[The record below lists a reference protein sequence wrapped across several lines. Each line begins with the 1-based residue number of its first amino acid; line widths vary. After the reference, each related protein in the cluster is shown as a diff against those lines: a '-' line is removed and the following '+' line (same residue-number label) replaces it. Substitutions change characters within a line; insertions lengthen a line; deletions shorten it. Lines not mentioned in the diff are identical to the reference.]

1 MITLDTCKIQMFMKP
16 VSSLILVLV
25 ILSGCGSK
33 STESMSKRMAERIVK
48 QCSIQPGERVLMM
61 VQPGKFD
68 SLVYHL
74 NRLLNQAGAV
84 NLGVLNVDSVPTPA
98 GWETD
103 FTRSAQDKSKEELVA
118 LFDDVD
124 LGLMLPGAAPDQVPY
139 AALQEV
145 LKKGKGR
152 TVHFHWSGLYN
163 FEGLAIEVDSVSA
176 RIYENAVLNTDYA
189 KLSKIQDEFEA
200 ALRAKGGRIIT
211 PEGTDLTFKIGDRNV
226 TKQNGDASMSR
237 ARNGKV
243 LIDREIELPA
253 GAIRVAPIEESV
265 EGTVIIQDSQWRGQT
280 VRGLRLRF
288 SQGKAVDV
296 EVQDG
301 MKNVFE
307 ELRSAGENAMMFRE
321 IAVGF
326 NPLLKVPLDRAI
338 IPYYGYGAGVVR
350 VSLGDNSELGGK
362 VTGGYVRWNM
372 LVNATVII
380 GDEVWIENGRLKK

>member
-1 MITLDTCKIQMFMKP
+1 MKA
-16 VSSLILVLV
+16 VSIVVLACLILG
-25 ILSGCGSK
+25 GCGSK
-33 STESMSKRMAERIVK
+33 SKESSSKLLAERIIQ
-48 QCSIQPGERVLMM
+48 QCSIHPGERVLMM

-68 SLVYHL
+68 SLVFHL
-74 NRLLNQAGAV
+74 NTLINQAGAV
-84 NLGVLNVDSVPTPA
+84 NLGVLNVDSTASPA

-103 FTRSAQDKSKEELVA
+103 FTKSILGKSKEELVA

-124 LGLMLPGAAPDQVPY
+124 LGLMLPGATPDQVPY
-139 AALQEV
+139 AAMQEV

-163 FEGLAIEVDSVSA
+163 FEGLAIEVDSLSA
-176 RIYENAVLNTDYA
+176 AIYEKAVLNTDYA

-200 ALRAKGGRIIT
+200 ALRSKGGRIIT
-211 PEGTDLTFKIGDRNV
+211 PEGTDITFKIGDRNV
-226 TKQNGDASMSR
+226 TKQNGDASLAH

-243 LIDREIELPA
+243 LIDREVELPA

-265 EGTVIIQDSQWRGQT
+265 EGTVFIQDSQWRGQT
-280 VRGLRLRF
+280 VRGLRMKF
-288 SQGKAVDV
+288 SQGKAVDI

-307 ELRSAGENAMMFRE
+307 ELRSAGDNALMFRE

-326 NPLLKVPLDRAI
+326 NPWLQVPLDRAI

-372 LVNATVII
+372 LVNATLII

>member
-1 MITLDTCKIQMFMKP
+1 MITLDTCKIQIHMKP
-16 VSSLILVLV
+16 VSIVVLACFILC
-25 ILSGCGSK
+25 GCGSK
-33 STESMSKRMAERIVK
+33 TKESSSKLLAERIIK

-61 VQPGKFD
+61 VRPGKFD
-68 SLVYHL
+68 SLVSHL
-74 NRLLNQAGAV
+74 NTLLSQAGAV
-84 NLGVLNVDSVPTPA
+84 NLGALNVDSIPSPV

-103 FTRSAQDKSKEELVA
+103 FTRSAQGKTKDELIA

-124 LGLMLPGAAPDQVPY
+124 LGLMLPGASPDQVPY
-139 AALQEV
+139 AAMQEV

-152 TVHFHWSGLYN
+152 TVHFHWSGLYD
-163 FEGLAIEVDSVSA
+163 FEGTPIEVDSLSA

-211 PEGTDLTFKIGDRNV
+211 PEGTDITFKIGDRNV
-226 TKQNGDASMSR
+226 TKQNGDASLAR
-237 ARNGKV
+237 AKGAKV
-243 LIDREIELPA
+243 LIDREVELPA

-265 EGTVIIQDSQWRGQT
+265 EGTVVIPFSHWSSEL
-280 VRGLRLRF
+280 VRGITFKFKR
-288 SQGKAVDV
+288 GKISDV
-296 EVQDG
+296 EVDSG
-301 MKNVFE
+301 MKSVFQ
-307 ELRSAGENAMMFRE
+307 ELRSSGDGASMFRE

-326 NPLLKVPLDRAI
+326 NPLLTVSTDRAV

-372 LVNATVII
+372 LVNATLII